1 MFGVEAENRQSANA
15 ERRPRETFGGR
26 IADLEEAHPGAVRA
40 AANRS
45 DACEPARNTKSG
57 ASTRSN
63 VKLSSSVWHA
73 PSFRSYAGDSPA
85 EFVAEHARR
94 QPAAVPAP
102 G

>member
-26 IADLEEAHPGAVRA
+26 IADLEEAHPGAVRRRRQPLGCVRA
-40 AANRS
+40 GEEHEVR
-45 DACEPARNTKSG
+45 